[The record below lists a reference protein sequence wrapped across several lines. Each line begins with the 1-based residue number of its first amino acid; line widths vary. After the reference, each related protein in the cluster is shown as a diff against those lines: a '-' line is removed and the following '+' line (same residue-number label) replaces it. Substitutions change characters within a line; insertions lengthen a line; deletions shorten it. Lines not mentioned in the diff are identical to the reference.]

1 MIKTALLIVALS
13 SGVYESEIPTMK
25 DCLKAR
31 TQIVEQDASV
41 EAICIPQFTIDQVN
55 LFNDWIDKIQP
66 KCGDGDRWRG
76 NPFREKNGLMN

>member
-41 EAICIPQFTIDQVN
+41 EAICIPQFTIDQEN

>member
-41 EAICIPQFTIDQVN
+41 EAICIPQFIIDQEN
-55 LFNDWIDKIQP
+55 IFIDWLDKIQP
-66 KCGDGDRWRG
+66 KCGEDNRWRG